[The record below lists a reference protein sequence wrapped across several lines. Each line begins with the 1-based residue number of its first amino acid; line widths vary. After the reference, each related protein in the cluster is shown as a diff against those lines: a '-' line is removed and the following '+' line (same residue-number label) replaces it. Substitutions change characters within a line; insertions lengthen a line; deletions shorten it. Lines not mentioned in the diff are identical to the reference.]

1 MVSKRDIVVLVCL
14 GLLAAATALLQSYHR
29 PPLAPRDQAIR
40 QTIGQQINAFQRRDK
55 AAAWA
60 LATPQLQKRFSNP
73 DVFMAMVDGHYE
85 AIAKAHKFNFEA
97 IAKRADPGG
106 DMRVQKVFLTDQ
118 RGKGFFATYLMQKQP
133 DGSWKIAGCHLLPS
147 DLIDI

>member
-29 PPLAPRDQAIR
+29 PPLAPHDQALR

-97 IAKRADPGG
+97 IAKRADSGG

-133 DGSWKIAGCHLLPS
+133 DGSWKIAGCQLLKS
-147 DLIDI
+147 TALDI